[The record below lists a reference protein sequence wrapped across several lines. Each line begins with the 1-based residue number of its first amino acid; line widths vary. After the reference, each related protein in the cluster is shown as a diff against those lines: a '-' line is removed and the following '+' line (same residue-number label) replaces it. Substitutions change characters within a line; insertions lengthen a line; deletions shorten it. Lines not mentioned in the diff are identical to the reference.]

1 MRQNGTFHLPKSIV
15 ESQPVNIA
23 VIGSGY
29 VGLVVAACFAEIGHT
44 VICVDKDAAKIAEL
58 KRGNVPIHEHC
69 LPELLQRNCASRLS
83 FTTSLGN
90 AVAQSEAI
98 FIAVG
103 TPALEN
109 GETDMSSVE
118 DAAREIANSVNGYK
132 VIVAKSTVPVSTS
145 DFITRVV
152 LRNGVPRDMFD
163 VVVNPEFLCEGTGIT
178 DFLHPDR
185 IVVGTASEDAY
196 KLLERIYRPLTSGQY
211 YTSCFSVKG
220 ARTISFPPPLLRTST
235 KSAELL
241 KYASNA
247 FLATKISFINSI
259 ANICD
264 AVGADISEI
273 AQGMGMDQRIGPRF
287 LAAGIGYGGSCFPKD
302 IKSLRTISGKAGVNF
317 RLLDEVERINEI
329 QQANFLHKI
338 RSTLGQLQ
346 GKKLGVLGLSF
357 KGGTDD
363 VRESPAIHL
372 VRTLIAD
379 GCAITAYD
387 PAGMKNSKEVLP
399 KGSVV
404 FAENAYQVMD
414 GADALVVLTDW
425 AEFSQL
431 DVLQIKQRLGCPI
444 VLDGRNMFDSNTM
457 KEMGLTYVCVG
468 HSADEI
474 PAVKQMPSTGKRKRR
489 ALVTG
494 AAGFLGSHMVDAL
507 LAEGC
512 AVLGVDN
519 LVTGRV
525 QNIQHLDRDTHF
537 DFLKHDISEPFDPGA
552 VDMVFNMASPA
563 SPVDYTL
570 HGVETLLVGSS
581 GTRNALDIARRYR
594 AKFLH
599 CSTSE
604 CYGDPLIHPQPES
617 YWGHVNPI
625 GPRSVYDESK
635 RFSEAL
641 IMAYHRYYGSDTR
654 LVRIFNTYGPRLQ
667 LNDGRVISNFLRQAL
682 CEEDLTIY
690 GDGSQTRSFCY
701 ISDQIDGLLR
711 LMHSDEHYPVNIG
724 NPEEFTILE
733 CANEVLVTTGSE
745 SRLVFRPLPQDDP
758 KQRCPD
764 ITRAKT
770 LLGWAPKV
778 KLSQGLHLSIPWFAE
793 NLGKRVANKHL
804 VPLRTALPV
813 LNEFPLRAVPSRP
826 GELVGCKNFE
836 LQDIV

>member
-1 MRQNGTFHLPKSIV
+1 MWENGTIHSSESIL
-15 ESQPVNIA
+15 ESQPVRIA
-23 VIGSGY
+23 VIGAGH

-44 VICVDKDAAKIAEL
+44 VVSVDDDAAKIAEL
-58 KRGNVPIHEHC
+58 GQGKVPIHEHF
-69 LPELLQRNCASRLS
+69 LPELLQRHWPSRLS
-83 FTTSLGN
+83 FTTSLSD

-109 GETDMSSVE
+109 GEADMSSVE
-118 DAAREIANSVNGYK
+118 EVARGIADSVNGYK
-132 VIVAKSTVPVSTS
+132 VIVEKSTVPVSTS
-145 DFITRVV
+145 DFITRIL
-152 LRNGVPRDMFD
+152 LRNGTRRDMFD
-163 VVVNPEFLCEGTGIT
+163 VASNPEFLREGTGVT

-185 IVVGTASEDAY
+185 IIVGTASEDAY
-196 KLLERIYRPLTSGQY
+196 KLLERIYHPLTSGRY
-211 YTSCFSVKG
+211 YKSLFSVEG
-220 ARTISFPPPLLRTST
+220 GRSVSRPAPLLRTSAE
-235 KSAELL
+235 SAELI
-241 KYASNA
+241 KHASNA

-264 AVGADISEI
+264 AVQADISEV
-273 AQGMGMDQRIGPRF
+273 AQGLGMDQRIGPRF
-287 LAAGIGYGGSCFPKD
+287 LAAGVGYGGSCFPKD
-302 IKSLRTISGKAGVNF
+302 TKSLRAISSRAGVDF
-317 RLLDEVERINEI
+317 RLLDEVERINEV
-329 QQANFLHKI
+329 QQANFLRKI
-338 RSTLGQLQ
+338 RFALGQPR

-363 VRESPAIHL
+363 VRESPAIRVVL
-372 VRTLIAD
+372 SLIAD
-379 GCAITAYD
+379 GCIITAYD
-387 PAGMKNSKEVLP
+387 PAAMKNAQAVLP
-399 KGSVV
+399 EGSVA

-414 GADALVVLTDW
+414 EADALVVLTDW
-425 AEFSQL
+425 VEFSHL
-431 DVLQIKQRLGCPI
+431 DMVQIKQRLGSPI
-444 VLDGRNMFDSNTM
+444 VLDGRNMFDSSAM

-468 HSADEI
+468 RPSDGLVTAKQASSA
-474 PAVKQMPSTGKRKRR
+474 GKRKKR

-507 LAEGC
+507 LAEGYS
-512 AVLGVDN
+512 VLGVDN
-519 LVTGRV
+519 LLTGRV
-525 QNIQHLDRDTHF
+525 KNIQHLNGDPHF
-537 DFLKHDISEPFDPGA
+537 EFLRHDISEPFDPGTM
-552 VDMVFNMASPA
+552 DMVFNMASPA

-581 GTRNALDIARRYR
+581 GTRNALEIARRYK

-641 IMAYHRYYGSDTR
+641 IMAYHRYYGVDTR

-682 CEEDLTIY
+682 CGEDLTIY

-701 ISDQIDGLLR
+701 VSDQIDGLLR

-733 CANEVLVTTGSE
+733 CANEVLAATGSE
-745 SRLVFRPLPQDDP
+745 SRLVFRSLPQDDP

-770 LLGWAPKV
+770 LLGWTPKV
-778 KLSQGLHLSIPWFAE
+778 RLPQGLHLSIPWFAE
-793 NLGKRVANKHL
+793 NIGKKADNEHL
-804 VPLRTALPV
+804 ASRHITLPALIELPLRTG
-813 LNEFPLRAVPSRP
+813 PSRTIT
-826 GELVGCKNFE
+826 LV
-836 LQDIV
+836 DSMRSVSS

>member
-1 MRQNGTFHLPKSIV
+1 MSENGTIHSSESIL
-15 ESQPVNIA
+15 ESQPVRIA
-23 VIGSGY
+23 VIGAGH

-44 VICVDKDAAKIAEL
+44 VVSVDDDAAKIAEL
-58 KRGNVPIHEHC
+58 GQGKVPIHEHF
-69 LPELLQRNCASRLS
+69 LPELLQRHCPSRLA
-83 FTTSLGN
+83 FTTSLSD

-109 GETDMSSVE
+109 GEADMSSVE
-118 DAAREIANSVNGYK
+118 EVARGIADSVNGYK
-132 VIVAKSTVPVSTS
+132 VIVEKSTVPVSTS
-145 DFITRVV
+145 DFITRIL
-152 LRNGVPRDMFD
+152 LRNGTRRDMFD
-163 VVVNPEFLCEGTGIT
+163 VASNPEFLREGTGVT

-185 IVVGTASEDAY
+185 IIVGTASEDAY
-196 KLLERIYRPLTSGQY
+196 KLLERIYHPLTSGRY
-211 YTSCFSVKG
+211 YKSLFSVEG
-220 ARTISFPPPLLRTST
+220 GRSVSRPAPLLRTSAE
-235 KSAELL
+235 SAELI
-241 KYASNA
+241 KHASNA

-264 AVGADISEI
+264 AVQADISEV
-273 AQGMGMDQRIGPRF
+273 AQGLGMDQRIGPRF
-287 LAAGIGYGGSCFPKD
+287 LAAGVGYGGSCFPKD
-302 IKSLRTISGKAGVNF
+302 TKSLRAISSRAGVDF
-317 RLLDEVERINEI
+317 RLLDEVERINEV

-338 RSTLGQLQ
+338 RFTLGQLW
-346 GKKLGVLGLSF
+346 GKKLGILGLSF

-363 VRESPAIHL
+363 VRESPAIRV
-372 VRTLIAD
+372 VRSLIAD
-379 GCAITAYD
+379 GCIITAYD
-387 PAGMKNSKEVLP
+387 PAAMKNAQAVLP
-399 KGSVV
+399 EGSVA

-414 GADALVVLTDW
+414 EADALVVLTDW

-431 DVLQIKQRLGCPI
+431 DMVQIKQRLGSPI
-444 VLDGRNMFDSNTM
+444 VLDGRNMFDSSAM

-468 HSADEI
+468 RPSDGIVTAKQAFSA
-474 PAVKQMPSTGKRKRR
+474 GKRKKR

-507 LAEGC
+507 LAEGYS
-512 AVLGVDN
+512 VLGVDN
-519 LVTGRV
+519 LLTGRV
-525 QNIQHLDRDTHF
+525 KNIQHLNGDPHF
-537 DFLKHDISEPFDPGA
+537 EFLRHDISEPFDPGTM
-552 VDMVFNMASPA
+552 DMVFNMASPA
-563 SPVDYTL
+563 SPVDYTI

-581 GTRNALDIARRYR
+581 GTRNALEIARRYK

-641 IMAYHRYYGSDTR
+641 IMAYHRYYGVDTR

-682 CEEDLTIY
+682 CGEDLTIY

-701 ISDQIDGLLR
+701 VSDQIDGLLR
-711 LMHSDEHYPVNIG
+711 LMHSDEHNPVNIG

-733 CANEVLVTTGSE
+733 CANEVLAAMGSE

-764 ITRAKT
+764 ITRATT
-770 LLGWAPKV
+770 LLGWTPKV
-778 KLSQGLHLSIPWFAE
+778 RLPQGLHLSIPWFAE
-793 NLGKRVANKHL
+793 NIGKKAVNEHL
-804 VPLRTALPV
+804 APRHINLPALAELPLRTG
-813 LNEFPLRAVPSRP
+813 PSRIAT
-826 GELVGCKNFE
+826 LV
-836 LQDIV
+836 DSIRSISS

>member
-1 MRQNGTFHLPKSIV
+1 MR
-15 ESQPVNIA
+15 IA
-23 VIGSGY
+23 VIGAGH

-44 VICVDKDAAKIAEL
+44 VVSVDDDAAKIAEL
-58 KRGNVPIHEHC
+58 GQGKVPIHEHF
-69 LPELLQRNCASRLS
+69 LPELLQRHWPSRLS
-83 FTTSLGN
+83 FTTSLSD

-109 GETDMSSVE
+109 GEADMSSVE
-118 DAAREIANSVNGYK
+118 EVARGIADSVNGYK
-132 VIVAKSTVPVSTS
+132 VIVEKSTVPVSTS
-145 DFITRVV
+145 DFITRIL
-152 LRNGVPRDMFD
+152 LRNGTRRDMFD
-163 VVVNPEFLCEGTGIT
+163 VASNPEFLREGTGVT

-185 IVVGTASEDAY
+185 IIVGTASEDAY
-196 KLLERIYRPLTSGQY
+196 KLLERIYHPLTSGRY
-211 YTSCFSVKG
+211 YKSLFSVEG
-220 ARTISFPPPLLRTST
+220 GRSVSRPAPLLRTSAE
-235 KSAELL
+235 SAELI
-241 KYASNA
+241 KHASNA

-264 AVGADISEI
+264 AVQADISEV
-273 AQGMGMDQRIGPRF
+273 AQGLGMDQRIGPRF
-287 LAAGIGYGGSCFPKD
+287 LAAGVGYGGSCFPKD
-302 IKSLRTISGKAGVNF
+302 TKSLRAISSRAGVDF
-317 RLLDEVERINEI
+317 RLLDEVERINEV
-329 QQANFLHKI
+329 QQANFLRKI
-338 RSTLGQLQ
+338 RFALGQPR

-363 VRESPAIHL
+363 VRESPAIRVVL
-372 VRTLIAD
+372 SLIAD
-379 GCAITAYD
+379 GCIITAYD
-387 PAGMKNSKEVLP
+387 PAAMKNAQAVLP
-399 KGSVV
+399 EGSVA

-414 GADALVVLTDW
+414 EADALVVLTDW
-425 AEFSQL
+425 VEFSHL
-431 DVLQIKQRLGCPI
+431 DMVQIKQRLGSPI
-444 VLDGRNMFDSNTM
+444 VLDGRNMFDSSAM

-468 HSADEI
+468 RPSDGLVTAKQASSA
-474 PAVKQMPSTGKRKRR
+474 GKRKKR

-507 LAEGC
+507 LAEGYS
-512 AVLGVDN
+512 VLGVDN
-519 LVTGRV
+519 LLTGRV
-525 QNIQHLDRDTHF
+525 KNIQHLNGDPHF
-537 DFLKHDISEPFDPGA
+537 EFLRHDISEPFDPGTM
-552 VDMVFNMASPA
+552 DMVFNMASPA

-581 GTRNALDIARRYR
+581 GTRNALEIARRYK

-641 IMAYHRYYGSDTR
+641 IMAYHRYYGVDTR

-682 CEEDLTIY
+682 CGEDLTIY

-701 ISDQIDGLLR
+701 VSDQIDGLLR

-733 CANEVLVTTGSE
+733 CANEVLAATGSE
-745 SRLVFRPLPQDDP
+745 SRLVFRSLPQDDP

-770 LLGWAPKV
+770 LLGWTPKV
-778 KLSQGLHLSIPWFAE
+778 RLPQGLHLSIPWFAE
-793 NLGKRVANKHL
+793 NIGKKADNEHL
-804 VPLRTALPV
+804 ASRHITLPALIELPLRTG
-813 LNEFPLRAVPSRP
+813 PSRTIT
-826 GELVGCKNFE
+826 LV
-836 LQDIV
+836 DSMRSVSS